1 MATGFNRCHVTTS
14 EGGSIEEEVYVR
26 NVVDQVDTTGTV
38 FFGLSVGC
46 ARCHDHKYDP
56 VKQKDYY
63 QLFAYFN
70 SIDGG
75 ALDGNAMLP
84 PPVIRVGSQAQRDEL
99 AAVKKKVD
107 AVRKKIAAEVAK
119 IKYDEPAPVK
129 DPAPQKP
136 VEYVWIDDDL
146 PAGVKTVQDGGV
158 NKPWTFVAGPAHPVY
173 SGEQIAAAQGHG
185 PSQVVL
191 HEAQVGLQVGGG
203 DKLFAYVYLDPPI
216 PPKEIMLQWH
226 SGNWRHRAYWGD
238 NLIPWGAENT
248 PERVKIGPLPEK
260 GKWVRLEVHAAKLG
274 LNLGT
279 VIVGWAFT
287 Q

>member
-1 MATGFNRCHVTTS
+1 MAGRRAYGDTHGLHLDNYREIWPYRDWVINAFNRNMPFDQFVVEQLAGDLLPGATLDQTVATGFTRCHVTTS

-84 PPVIRVGSQAQRDEL
+84 PPVIRVGSQAKRDEL
-99 AAVKKKVD
+99 AAAKKKVD
-107 AVRKKIAAEVAK
+107 AVRTKIAAEVAT

-129 DPAPQKP
+129 DPRLRSRSNTSGSTTTCRRESKP
-136 VEYVWIDDDL
+136 CRTAASTSRGRSWPGPHIRCI
-146 PAGVKTVQDGGV
+146 AGA
-158 NKPWTFVAGPAHPVY
+158 NRCSSRP
-173 SGEQIAAAQGHG
+173 
-185 PSQVVL
+185 
-191 HEAQVGLQVGGG
+191 
-203 DKLFAYVYLDPPI
+203 
-216 PPKEIMLQWH
+216 
-226 SGNWRHRAYWGD
+226 RA
-238 NLIPWGAENT
+238 
-248 PERVKIGPLPEK
+248 
-260 GKWVRLEVHAAKLG
+260 
-274 LNLGT
+274 
-279 VIVGWAFT
+279 
-287 Q
+287 